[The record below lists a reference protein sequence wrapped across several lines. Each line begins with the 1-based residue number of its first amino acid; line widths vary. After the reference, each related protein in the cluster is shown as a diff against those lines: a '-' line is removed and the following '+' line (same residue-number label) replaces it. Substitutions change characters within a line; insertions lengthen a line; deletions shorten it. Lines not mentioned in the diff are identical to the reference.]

1 MMHFRTAPRQ
11 PGIAVRTHPFHFG
24 RVSTSAYISLASY
37 GVIAAWILFGLF
49 GRDPWKPD
57 EAYTFGLVNHILQ
70 TGDWVVPTLAGE
82 PFMEKPPLFFVSAA
96 MFVRLFGSLLTPHD
110 AARLASA
117 LFVGLSLL
125 FAALTACRLYGN
137 DRALACALILVGC
150 IGYLQPAHL
159 LITDNALVAG
169 ISIGLYGLAVILE
182 RPGWG
187 AISVGTGAG
196 IAFLSKGLLGP
207 GVIGLTALALAGLP
221 RWQTRRYVRAL
232 TWAALTFAPWA
243 LLWPWL
249 LY

>member
-24 RVSTSAYISLASY
+24 RVSTGAYISLASY

-150 IGYLQPAHL
+150 IGDLQPAHL

-182 RPGWG
+182 RPAWG
-187 AISVGTGAG
+187 AI
-196 IAFLSKGLLGP
+196 
-207 GVIGLTALALAGLP
+207 
-221 RWQTRRYVRAL
+221 
-232 TWAALTFAPWA
+232 
-243 LLWPWL
+243 
-249 LY
+249 